1 LAAPQCAIIEAQG
14 RTCLAAKPA
23 YTNDRLNKHDR
34 QVVAIR
40 ELFHEGMRLVIDTG
54 KDMRALA
61 IMQKETAA
69 A

>member
-1 LAAPQCAIIEAQG
+1 
-14 RTCLAAKPA
+14 LAAKPA